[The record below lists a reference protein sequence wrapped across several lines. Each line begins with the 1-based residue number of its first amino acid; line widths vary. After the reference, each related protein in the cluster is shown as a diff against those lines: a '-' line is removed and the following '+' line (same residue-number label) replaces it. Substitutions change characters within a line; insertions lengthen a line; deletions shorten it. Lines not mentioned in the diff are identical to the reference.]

1 MGLFDKTLRM
11 RESAA
16 ELKNPQP
23 LVASA
28 LRPMTASGEKINLKS
43 SADVLR
49 LRNRAY
55 VDWQNDAWAY
65 YDAIGEIKYAFTM
78 ASNVISRIRLYPAL
92 NFEQDAVPTAID
104 SYRDK
109 VVDSSK
115 AEMAAEAKKSQA
127 VTKAITEEVLD
138 YAEKLVRTLLHSG
151 PGGASGFMR
160 AYALN
165 ILVAGECYL
174 VNIKGVWSIRSSSEV
189 VLSNTGQI
197 VLRTQRSGPTQNGI
211 GMIEGDIPVPKS
223 AFMTRIWREH
233 PRYSGEPDSSMLSI
247 REICD
252 EVITLQ
258 RWLRTIARSRMNA
271 GLLFIP
277 DGLTAAGTSVTE
289 DQVEAEQ
296 EMDALTSALFESIT
310 APIADET
317 NAASVVPTIITGPGK
332 EGQNIKYIPIE
343 RSTDQWLVQQLE
355 GAMGRILGGL
365 DVPKDMV
372 EGMTGMRYSNAKVMS
387 DHMYQAQIEP
397 MTLMLCDALSHVYL
411 RPMLKK
417 QFPHLTPSDLDL
429 LCIWYDPSEVVTK
442 SDPTASADKGL
453 DNFAISTDVWRKSHG
468 YSDTDAPNEQEMAL
482 RYLLSKA
489 PPQPGMI
496 DMMFKQAFPG
506 TVENARNANLTN
518 APVPMPESAQEI
530 LYGEV
535 VVPPEENT
543 TRNDQTPPEEDK
555 GVATLPE
562 QSDPNATAVPAGDAA
577 AQDPAV
583 EGGTVAPDNTDYSND
598 DGGDPDPEEDKY
610 KNDDGG
616 D

>member
-16 ELKNPQP
+16 EFMNPEP

-28 LRPMTASGEKINLKS
+28 PRPLTASAEKINLKS

-55 VDWQNDAWAY
+55 TDWQNDAWAY

-78 ASNVISRIRLYPAL
+78 ASNVISRIRLYPAI
-92 NFEQDAVPTAID
+92 NFEQDAVPTSID
-104 SYRDK
+104 TYKDK
-109 VVDSSK
+109 MHGATK
-115 AEMAAEAKKSQA
+115 AEEAVEAAKSQA
-127 VTKAITEEVLD
+127 TPKGLTDEVLD
-138 YAEKLVRTLLHSG
+138 YAEKLVRQLLHSG

-165 ILVAGECYL
+165 ILVAGECFL
-174 VNIKGVWSIRSSSEV
+174 VNIRGVWTIRSSSEV
-189 VLSNTGQI
+189 VDNNSGQI
-197 VLRTQRSGPTQNGI
+197 VLRTQRSGPSANGL
-211 GMIEGDIPVPKS
+211 GMIEGDIPVPKG

-252 EVITLQ
+252 EVISLQ
-258 RWLRTIARSRMNA
+258 RWIRSVARSRMNA

-277 DGLTAAGTSVTE
+277 DGLTAAGSTVTE
-289 DQVEAEQ
+289 DMINSEH
-296 EMDALTSALFESIT
+296 EMDALTTALYESIT

-317 NAASVVPTIITGPGK
+317 NAASVVPTIITGPGA
-332 EGQNIKYIPIE
+332 EAANIKYIPIE
-343 RSTDQWLVQQLE
+343 RSTDQWLVAQLE
-355 GAMGRILGGL
+355 AAMGRILGGL

-429 LCIWYDPSEVVTK
+429 MCIWYDPSEVVTK
-442 SDPTASADKGL
+442 SDPTASADKGHE
-453 DNFAISTDVWRKSHG
+453 NFAISDDVWRRSHG
-468 YSDTDAPNEQEMAL
+468 YSDSDAPNEQELAR

-518 APVPMPESAQEI
+518 APVPMPESAQKI

-543 TRNDQTPPEEDK
+543 SRSDQTPPEEDK

-562 QSDPNATAVPAGDAA
+562 GA
-577 AQDPAV
+577 AQDPAPT
-583 EGGTVAPDNTDYSND
+583 GGPTGDGTVQEDLTDYSDADD
-598 DGGDPDPEEDKY
+598 DGGDPPPKY
-610 KNDDGG
+610 DDDDGG